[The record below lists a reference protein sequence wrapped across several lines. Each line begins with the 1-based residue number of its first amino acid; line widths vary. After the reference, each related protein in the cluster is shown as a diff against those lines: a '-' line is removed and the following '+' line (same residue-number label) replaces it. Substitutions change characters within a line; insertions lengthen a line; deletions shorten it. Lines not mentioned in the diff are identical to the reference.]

1 MGQSTV
7 VTRCVVIVNDKTTTD
22 KYKKDEKTL
31 TKVTFQIRLMAITLL
46 KLNVYNTSTFLKE
59 LLSLFI

>member
-46 KLNVYNTSTFLKE
+46 KLNVYNTS
-59 LLSLFI
+59 I